1 MKINFLISCCLITT
15 IFANAQVTTI
25 HHPEIITLTLERI
38 SPPLKSIADRPAP
51 EGGIRAEHDNFSLE
65 HPIPITKSNPLPH
78 GADPVIQKFY
88 GQRTTSVNKMDTAGS
103 ALTILQSLEGLSENV
118 DPSDN
123 TIAVGLDHVVQLVN
137 SSGNSTA
144 MRVWDKSG
152 AVLASSIA
160 LEDLTGL
167 KDYGDPSI
175 IYDEQADRY
184 ALLVL
189 AFSGNKLVVAVSQTG
204 DAMGSYYSYSFSTA
218 GGYPD
223 YPKLAAWGNSYF
235 ITTNSNSPSIFALN
249 RDSLI
254 AGAPF
259 SFVQKFSLSSF
270 QALGFQTASPVHF
283 TGSIAPAPGSPELIM
298 RIADDAWGG
307 NVDSDHLEIFKT
319 KINWVDT
326 SLSEISGPYNL
337 KTADYNSDL
346 CGFNSFSCLPQKGNN
361 SKLDPLSNI
370 LMDKTKYRAFIDHES
385 IVGTHVVNTGDGKA
399 GIRWYELR
407 SQTNGDW
414 YIYQQGTFA
423 PPDTNNRWISSIS
436 INDDGAIALG
446 YNISSKETYP
456 GIRITGRLDCDS
468 LGLMTIGEI
477 VAQEGSAANGSSRYG
492 DYNGLV
498 TDPVDGSFWLTGQYN
513 PSSAW
518 STHVTHFT
526 LETCTATIAPP
537 VIISSEEFKVTPNP
551 ATNNIEVSVFST
563 IDEFAQ
569 LRMVDVS
576 GRLIWQQSVL
586 LNKGMNI
593 SSLDVH
599 GLKDGFYIVQLNTGD
614 GINFRNVVIQR

>member
-1 MKINFLISCCLITT
+1 MKINFLISCCLIVT

-25 HHPEIITLTLERI
+25 HHPEIIALTLEKI
-38 SPPLKSIADRPAP
+38 SPPLKSIPDRPAP
-51 EGGIRAEHDNFSLE
+51 EGGIRTEHDNFSLE

-78 GADPVIQKFY
+78 GADPAIQKSY
-88 GQRTTSVNKMDTAGS
+88 GQRTPSVNKMDTAGS

-123 TIAVGLDHVVQLVN
+123 TIAVGIDHVVQLVN
-137 SSGNSTA
+137 TNGNSTA

-189 AFSGNKLVVAVSQTG
+189 AFSGSKLIVAVSQTG

-283 TGSIAPAPGSPELIM
+283 TGSIAPANGSPELIM

-346 CGFNSFSCLPQKGNN
+346 CGFNSFSCIPQKGNN

-436 INDDGAIALG
+436 INDDGAIALC
-446 YNISSKETYP
+446 YNISSKETYT
-456 GIRITGRLDCDS
+456 GMRITGRLECDS

-477 VAQEGSAANGSSRYG
+477 VAQEGSAANGSTRYG

-518 STHVTHFT
+518 STNVTHFT
-526 LETCTATIAPP
+526 LETCTATITPP
-537 VIISSEEFKVTPNP
+537 VNISNEEFKVTPNP
-551 ATNNIEVSVFST
+551 ATDNIVVSVFST
-563 IDEFAQ
+563 
-569 LRMVDVS
+569 
-576 GRLIWQQSVL
+576 
-586 LNKGMNI
+586 
-593 SSLDVH
+593 
-599 GLKDGFYIVQLNTGD
+599 
-614 GINFRNVVIQR
+614 